1 MPTSTPK
8 PPPLSSYL
16 RRLLGFLC
24 MVALFDGYD
33 LYAIS
38 QTLPELRAAFGLSP
52 TAGSRLL
59 AVANL
64 GTIAAFLLVRLADR
78 FGRRP
83 LLLLCVTGYSSA
95 ALLSALA
102 PGPELFLLGQFAGR
116 FFLVSALAM
125 VVLYASEEYPA
136 DRRGRI
142 IGIIQACY
150 SLGAIL
156 CAGLTPRLL
165 QAATGWRTVYLLG
178 SVSLA
183 LLPVGA
189 LILRET
195 RRFQKAR
202 ELTRPPPLV
211 PSLPRAPYQTRMLQL
226 AMIWLATFICNQST
240 TVFWK
245 EFARAERGL
254 SNQRIGAWIAIAAL
268 VALPLTV
275 LAGRLIDRFG
285 RRRSAVLIYSAAA
298 LGTLGSYSQLPEQV
312 LIVSLML
319 LIAGT
324 SSAIALL
331 NTWTAESF
339 PTELRG
345 DSLAWS
351 SGLIGRLGFVLSPL
365 LVAELVAPLGWGQS
379 LSLMAVFPL
388 LALGLTLLWLPET
401 AGKELEESAEFRR

>member
-1 MPTSTPK
+1 
-8 PPPLSSYL
+8 
-16 RRLLGFLC
+16 
-24 MVALFDGYD
+24 
-33 LYAIS
+33 
-38 QTLPELRAAFGLSP
+38 
-52 TAGSRLL
+52 
-59 AVANL
+59 
-64 GTIAAFLLVRLADR
+64 
-78 FGRRP
+78 
-83 LLLLCVTGYSSA
+83 
-95 ALLSALA
+95 
-102 PGPELFLLGQFAGR
+102 
-116 FFLVSALAM
+116 
-125 VVLYASEEYPA
+125 
-136 DRRGRI
+136 
-142 IGIIQACY
+142 
-150 SLGAIL
+150 
-156 CAGLTPRLL
+156 
-165 QAATGWRTVYLLG
+165 
-178 SVSLA
+178 
-183 LLPVGA
+183 
-189 LILRET
+189 
-195 RRFQKAR
+195 
-202 ELTRPPPLV
+202 
-211 PSLPRAPYQTRMLQL
+211 MLQL

-298 LGTLGSYSQLPEQV
+298 LGTLGSYSQLPEKV